1 MLKGIPKIISPD
13 LLKILSEMG
22 HGDDIVI
29 ADGNFPAASNA
40 RNLIRCDGH
49 GVPEILDA
57 ILKLFPLDTFVE
69 KPVAVIPVVGNKNS
83 RPPIWSDFEKI
94 IKKHHSDFKD
104 FEYIE
109 RFDFYERSRKAYAI
123 ISTTE
128 SALYACLILKKG
140 VFEP

>member
-1 MLKGIPKIISPD
+1 MLKGIPEILSPD
-13 LLKILSEMG
+13 MLKILSEMG

-49 GVPEILDA
+49 GVPELLDA
-57 ILKLFPLDTFVE
+57 ILRFFPLDTFV
-69 KPVAVIPVVGNKNS
+69 KSPVSVISVVGDKNS
-83 RPPIWSDFEKI
+83 KPPIWSEFEKI
-94 IKKHHSDFKD
+94 IKKHHSSFKD
-104 FEYIE
+104 FEYVE

-140 VFEP
+140 VLVP